1 MKSPSLYAGAM
12 RSSFAHL
19 RGLAAFTFVS
29 ASLLA
34 GCEHPTCAG
43 SEDPTCHTQSP
54 CRRLAYACSD
64 GRATVRTLQAGDAMP
79 TGLDAL
85 ASPGDVMLE
94 NDQVRVV
101 IDAIGHPHYVAPTG
115 GTILDLARAEGGH
128 DALTQVF
135 HAVGLLPGDSVAYSS
150 LFIDEQEEFVAVEV
164 RGVLAGK
171 PNMHVAT
178 RYELRPCEPGVRV
191 RTEVLNAGNDPDTWA
206 LVDAWYWSGRETLP
220 FAPGVG
226 TGFIQPGLT
235 DPLNEAWREQR
246 YFAAASHSDQAA
258 AYGEVACE
266 GNLYGWHTEQLSAVG
281 PMPRVVPPRD
291 VQVFERFI
299 VVDEGRDVSR
309 PINTLLQAR
318 ALLFGEPFSELRGQV
333 IVNGD
338 STPLGD
344 EARATVRIVEGTES
358 IPEAERRPWT
368 QVTPEAD
375 GTWSVL
381 VPRGRD
387 YLVQV
392 DAFGRDAGHTTVSV
406 LEDHVDSTPIVIEP
420 ASALTV
426 NVTIDGVEDH
436 VLVFVVPADDATEEA
451 TRARLLG
458 GFTSCAPL
466 LGSPTGGSPACD
478 RLLALGDTSFA
489 LPPGHW
495 DIVATAGPFASLARQ
510 EVTLAPGQSE
520 RITLA
525 LETLDLTGED
535 TLSADFHVHGA
546 ASFDS
551 TVPDVDR
558 VQAFLAARID
568 VIAATDHDVVWDY
581 ADARRMWNADERM
594 HVIVGLEATGHIL
607 FDLVPG
613 AELPQVI
620 GHWNVWPLAFDA
632 SAPYRGAPWDE
643 LAEPGLLMTRFV
655 EAGWPSETGVVQ
667 LNHPWAPAQ
676 FGRDLGFPR
685 AIGVDANEPLPRTD
699 MTGYDGTG
707 PGLLLRTPPG
717 ASFGNADYHTQEVM
731 NGSENEDLLPY
742 RAYWFYLLNQGI
754 IRAGTANSDSH
765 SLVDNVLGTPRTLV
779 RTSERVATL
788 DEALFNRSV
797 REGRMTGT
805 NGPVIEASIQDTSR
819 ASRSPSVR
827 PFIPMRGAMLSIRV
841 TAAPWVPV
849 DEIRIVINGQVERT
863 LARELMQPMNIFGT
877 DGLVRFEGEIAL
889 AELGLD
895 GTRDAWIVVEAGEGL
910 PLAGDLDCDG
920 IPDTGD
926 NTGDDVVD
934 YRDVDRNDDDV
945 VDARDIAGLSGAAC
959 ERGAAV
965 GPMARTPRG
974 DRDARRW
981 GFGAVTPHGYAYSF
995 TNPLLLDWDG
1005 DGFRAP
1011 GLRGAR

>member
-1 MKSPSLYAGAM
+1 
-12 RSSFAHL
+12 
-19 RGLAAFTFVS
+19 
-29 ASLLA
+29 
-34 GCEHPTCAG
+34 
-43 SEDPTCHTQSP
+43 
-54 CRRLAYACSD
+54 
-64 GRATVRTLQAGDAMP
+64 MP

-85 ASPGDVMLE
+85 ASPGDVLLE

-115 GTILDLARAEGGH
+115 GTILDLARADGGH

-150 LFIDEQEEFVAVEV
+150 LFLVEEPGIAAIEL
-164 RGVLAGK
+164 RGALAGK

-178 RYELRPCEPGVRV
+178 RYEVRPCEPGVRV
-191 RTEVLNAGNDPDTWA
+191 RTEVLNAGEDPDTWA
-206 LVDAWYWSGRETLP
+206 LVDAWYWSGREALP
-220 FAPGVG
+220 FAPGIG

-235 DPLNEAWREQR
+235 SPLNEAWQQQR

-258 AYGEVACE
+258 SYGEVACE
-266 GNLYGWHTEQLSAVG
+266 GDLYGWHTEQLSAVG
-281 PMPRVVPPRD
+281 PRPRVVPPRD

-299 VVDEGRDVSR
+299 VVDEGRSVSG
-309 PINTLLQAR
+309 PINTLIQAR
-318 ALLFGEPFSELRGQV
+318 ALLHDEPFSELSGRV
-333 IVNGD
+333 IVNGGGEM
-338 STPLGD
+338 LGD
-344 EARATVRIVEGTES
+344 EARATVRIVEGNDQLPES
-358 IPEAERRPWT
+358 ERRPWT
-368 QVTPEAD
+368 QVTPESD
-375 GTWSVL
+375 GSWSVL
-381 VPRGRD
+381 VPQYRD
-387 YLVQV
+387 YVVLV
-392 DAFGRDAGHTTVSV
+392 DAFGRNAGRTFVSV
-406 LEDHVDSTPIVIEP
+406 QEDHVESTPIRIEP
-420 ASALTV
+420 ASELTV
-426 NVTIDGVEDH
+426 RVTVDGVEDH
-436 VLVFVVPADDATEEA
+436 ALVFVVPADEATEEA

-495 DIVATAGPFASLARQ
+495 DIVATAGPFATLARQ
-510 EVTLAPGQSE
+510 EVTLRAGQAQS
-520 RITLA
+520 ITLA
-525 LETLDLTGED
+525 LQTLDVTGEGV
-535 TLSADFHVHGA
+535 LSADFHVHGA

-558 VQAFLAARID
+558 VQAFLASRID

-581 ADARRMWNADERM
+581 ADARRVWNADERM

-620 GHWNVWPLAFDA
+620 GHWNVWPLSFDA
-632 SAPYRGAPWDE
+632 AGPYRGAPWDE

-667 LNHPWAPAQ
+667 LNHPWAPSQ

-685 AIGVDANEPLPRTD
+685 AIGIDTSEDVPRTD

-707 PGLLLRTPPG
+707 PGLLMRTPPG

-779 RTSERVATL
+779 RTTERVPGL
-788 DEALFNRSV
+788 DEVAFNRQV
-797 REGRMTGT
+797 RDGRMIGT
-805 NGPVIEASIQDTSR
+805 NGPVIEASVQDTTG
-819 ASRSPSVR
+819 ASRTPSVR
-827 PFIPMRGAMLSIRV
+827 SFIPQRGAMLSIRV

-863 LARELMQPMNIFGT
+863 LARELMHPTDIFGT

-895 GTRDAWIVVEAGEGL
+895 GARDAWIVVEAGEEL
-910 PLAGDLDCDG
+910 PLVGDLDCDG

-926 NTGDDVVD
+926 NTRDGAVD

-945 VDARDIAGLSGAAC
+945 VNAEDLVGLSGAPAC
-959 ERGAAV
+959 ERDAST

-974 DRDARRW
+974 PRDAARW